1 MSPTLPAPAWD
12 HRHVDRDG
20 LAGDVEVLQALL
32 RRRDGG
38 RRVNG
43 RWDDGHRIAAV
54 VGGGGMRGA
63 YTGGMA
69 HALHDAGLEPF
80 FDVVYG
86 SSAGAYVGAALVLGD
101 GRGAGLIF
109 HEDMACRAFADPRRL
124 GTRRPVVSLDHLI
137 DEIMVSAKPVP
148 WERLRDATVSLRV
161 IATAVDD
168 LTPHVL
174 EPRTVAE
181 WRAAMRATAA
191 IPYLAGPAVELHGR
205 RWIDGSV
212 TEPLPVPRALTDG
225 ATDVLVLLNRTVSGL
240 RRQGPAGARARWTL
254 ALDRV
259 RPGLGAIAQHSHRL
273 GPVLEV
279 LGDPAHPARAGR
291 HVLAV
296 APVEDAGVRGL
307 TTDPKRV
314 ERAARLGYAAMAAR
328 LTEALTEHAAAGLRQ
343 VPQLPDNL
351 IE

>member
-1 MSPTLPAPAWD
+1 
-12 HRHVDRDG
+12 
-20 LAGDVEVLQALL
+20 
-32 RRRDGG
+32 
-38 RRVNG
+38 
-43 RWDDGHRIAAV
+43 
-54 VGGGGMRGA
+54 MRGA

-101 GRGAGLIF
+101 GCGAGRIF

-137 DEIMVSAKPVP
+137 DVIMVTAKPLP
-148 WERLRDATVSLRV
+148 WEQLRDAPVPLRV
-161 IATAVDD
+161 VATAADD

-181 WRAAMRATAA
+181 WRAALRATAT

-212 TEPLPVPRALTDG
+212 SEPLPVPRALADG
-225 ATDVLVLLNRTVSGL
+225 ATHVLALLNRTAAPVRRRTARLGRGGPWRSTACGPGWARSPSRATGWRRCWRCSATRRTRPGPGGTCWPSRPPKTPGCAASPPTGPGSSGRRGSATRRCGGPARRTRPPEHAAVGL
-240 RRQGPAGARARWTL
+240 RRVP
-254 ALDRV
+254 
-259 RPGLGAIAQHSHRL
+259 
-273 GPVLEV
+273 E
-279 LGDPAHPARAGR
+279 
-291 HVLAV
+291 
-296 APVEDAGVRGL
+296 L
-307 TTDPKRV
+307 T
-314 ERAARLGYAAMAAR
+314 
-328 LTEALTEHAAAGLRQ
+328 
-343 VPQLPDNL
+343 DNL

>member
-1 MSPTLPAPAWD
+1 M
-12 HRHVDRDG
+12 
-20 LAGDVEVLQALL
+20 LAGDVEVFRALV
-32 RRRDGG
+32 RRRDSG
-38 RRVNG
+38 RRRG
-43 RWDDGHRIAAV
+43 ARWDDGHRIAAV

-69 HALHDAGLEPF
+69 HALHDAGLEPC

-101 GRGAGLIF
+101 GRNAGLVF

-137 DEIMVSAKPVP
+137 DVIMVTGKPLP
-148 WERLRDATVSLRV
+148 WERLRDAAVPLRV
-161 IATAVDD
+161 VATAVDD

-181 WRAAMRATAA
+181 WRAALRATAT

-212 TEPLPVPRALTDG
+212 SEPLPLPRALADG
-225 ATDVLVLLNRTVSGL
+225 ATHVLTLLNRTAPRL
-240 RRQGPAGARARWTL
+240 RRHDPAAARARWTW

-259 RPGLGAIAQHSHRL
+259 RPGLGAMAQRSHRL
-273 GPVLEV
+273 APVLQV
-279 LGDPAHPARAGR
+279 LGDPGHPARAGR
-291 HVLAV
+291 HVLAT
-296 APVEDAGVRGL
+296 APAEDAGVRGL
-307 TTDPKRV
+307 TTDRARV
-314 ERAARLGYAAMAAR
+314 ERAAQLGYAAMAA
-328 LTEALTEHAAAGLRQ
+328 ALHGVA
-343 VPQLPDNL
+343 
-351 IE
+351 

>member
-1 MSPTLPAPAWD
+1 MGSTLPAEDLTRPPSTPWD
-12 HRHVDRDG
+12 DRSVDRG
-20 LAGDVEVLQALL
+20 VTELPGDVEVLRALQ
-32 RRRDGG
+32 RRRDT
-38 RRVNG
+38 RDRA
-43 RWDDGHRIAAV
+43 DGHRIAAV

-69 HALHDAGLEPF
+69 HALQDAGLSDW

-86 SSAGAYVGAALVLGD
+86 SSAGAYVGAALVVGN

-137 DEIMVSAKPVP
+137 DEVMVASKPMS
-148 WERLRDATVSLRV
+148 WELLRDSRVPLRV
-161 IATAVDD
+161 VATATDD

-174 EPRTVAE
+174 VPQTVDE

-212 TEPLPVPRALTDG
+212 TEPLPLPRALADG
-225 ATDVLVLLNRTVSGL
+225 ATHVLALLNRTVAGL
-240 RRQGPAGARARWTL
+240 RRHDPQAAQARWARALDWL
-254 ALDRV
+254 A
-259 RPGLGAIAQHSHRL
+259 PGLGAMAQQSFRL
-273 GPVLEV
+273 GPVLAV
-279 LGDPAHPARAGR
+279 LDDVGHPTRAGR

-296 APVEDAGVRGL
+296 APAEDAGVRGL
-307 TTDPKRV
+307 TTDRARV
-314 ERAARLGYAAMAAR
+314 ARAAQLGYAAMGRSIAQAVGG
-328 LTEALTEHAAAGLRQ
+328 HAQ
-343 VPQLPDNL
+343 V
-351 IE
+351 

>member
-1 MSPTLPAPAWD
+1 
-12 HRHVDRDG
+12 V
-20 LAGDVEVLQALL
+20 LAGDVEVLRALI

-38 RRVNG
+38 TPRGG

-101 GRGAGLIF
+101 GCGAGRIF

-137 DEIMVSAKPVP
+137 DEIMVSAKPMP
-148 WERLRDATVSLRV
+148 WERLHDATVSLRV

-181 WRAAMRATAA
+181 WRAALRATAT

-212 TEPLPVPRALTDG
+212 SEPLPVPGMGEPDLILAPTAHDAHQDHRTLAKLVPTVFRDHLTLGYEILKWESDLAQPTVFLPLAEPVMREKVAKLHEHYG
-225 ATDVLVLLNRTVSGL
+225 SQRDRTWFDAETFSGL
-240 RRQGPAGARARWTL
+240 A
-254 ALDRV
+254 RV
-259 RPGLGAIAQHSHRL
+259 RGVQCHARYAEAFHAAKMVLGVAPLPGL
-273 GPVLEV
+273 
-279 LGDPAHPARAGR
+279 DP
-291 HVLAV
+291 
-296 APVEDAGVRGL
+296 
-307 TTDPKRV
+307 TD
-314 ERAARLGYAAMAAR
+314 
-328 LTEALTEHAAAGLRQ
+328 
-343 VPQLPDNL
+343 
-351 IE
+351 

>member
-1 MSPTLPAPAWD
+1 
-12 HRHVDRDG
+12 V
-20 LAGDVEVLQALL
+20 LAGDVEVLRALV
-32 RRRDGG
+32 RRRDRGVLRG
-38 RRVNG
+38 G

-101 GRGAGLIF
+101 GCGAGRIF

-124 GTRRPVVSLDHLI
+124 GSRRPVVSLDHLI
-137 DEIMVSAKPVP
+137 DVIMVTAKPLP
-148 WERLRDATVSLRV
+148 WERLRDALVPLRV
-161 IATAVDD
+161 VATAVDD

-181 WRAAMRATAA
+181 WRAALRATAT

-212 TEPLPVPRALTDG
+212 SEPLPVPRALADG
-225 ATDVLVLLNRTVSGL
+225 ATHVLALLNRTATPV
-240 RRQGPAGARARWTL
+240 RRRTAGRARWAR

-259 RPGLGAIAQHSHRL
+259 RPGLGAIAQQGHRMA
-273 GPVLEV
+273 PVLEV
-279 LGDPAHPARAGR
+279 LGDPAHPARTGR
-291 HVLAV
+291 HVLV
-296 APVEDAGVRGL
+296 AAPAEDAGVRGL
-307 TTDPKRV
+307 TTDRVRV
-314 ERAARLGYAAMAAR
+314 ERAARLGYAAMRAH
-328 LTEALTEHAAAGLRQ
+328 LDAAA
-343 VPQLPDNL
+343 
-351 IE
+351 

>member
-1 MSPTLPAPAWD
+1 M
-12 HRHVDRDG
+12 
-20 LAGDVEVLQALL
+20 LAGDVEVLRALL
-32 RRRDGG
+32 RRRDHG
-38 RRVNG
+38 RRRDG

-101 GRGAGLIF
+101 GRGAGHIF

-137 DEIMVSAKPVP
+137 DVIMVTTKPLP
-148 WERLRDATVSLRV
+148 WERLRDAAVPLRV
-161 IATAVDD
+161 VATAADD

-181 WRAAMRATAA
+181 WRAALRATAT

-212 TEPLPVPRALTDG
+212 SEPLPVPRALADG
-225 ATDVLVLLNRTVSGL
+225 ATHVLALLNR
-240 RRQGPAGARARWTL
+240 PASVVPVRTAAQARWTR

-259 RPGLGAIAQHSHRL
+259 RPGLGAIVQQRHRMA
-273 GPVLEV
+273 PVLAV
-279 LGDPAHPARAGR
+279 LGDPAHPARTGR
-291 HVLAV
+291 HVLAT
-296 APVEDAGVRGL
+296 APAEDAGVRGL
-307 TTDPKRV
+307 TTDRARV
-314 ERAARLGYAAMAAR
+314 ERAARLGYAAMRAHLDAA
-328 LTEALTEHAAAGLRQ
+328 
-343 VPQLPDNL
+343 
-351 IE
+351 

>member
-1 MSPTLPAPAWD
+1 MPSTLPTPCD
-12 HRHVDRDG
+12 HRGV
-20 LAGDVEVLQALL
+20 LAGDVEVLQALV
-32 RRRDGG
+32 RRRDHG
-38 RRVNG
+38 RRHG
-43 RWDDGHRIAAV
+43 GGWDDGHRIAAV

-101 GRGAGLIF
+101 GRGAGHIF

-137 DEIMVSAKPVP
+137 DVIMVTTKPLP
-148 WERLRDATVSLRV
+148 WERLRDAAVPLRV
-161 IATAVDD
+161 VATAADD

-181 WRAAMRATAA
+181 WRAALRATAT

-212 TEPLPVPRALTDG
+212 SEPLPVPRALAEG
-225 ATDVLVLLNRTVSGL
+225 ATHVLALLNRPASIVSS
-240 RRQGPAGARARWTL
+240 RTAGRARWTR

-259 RPGLGAIAQHSHRL
+259 RPGLGAIVQQSHRMA
-273 GPVLEV
+273 PVLAV
-279 LGDPAHPARAGR
+279 LGDPAHPARTGR
-291 HVLAV
+291 HVLAT
-296 APVEDAGVRGL
+296 APAEDAGVRGL
-307 TTDPKRV
+307 TTDRARV
-314 ERAARLGYAAMAAR
+314 ERAARLGYAAMRAHLDAA
-328 LTEALTEHAAAGLRQ
+328 
-343 VPQLPDNL
+343 
-351 IE
+351 

>member
-1 MSPTLPAPAWD
+1 
-12 HRHVDRDG
+12 V
-20 LAGDVEVLQALL
+20 LAGDVEVLRALL
-32 RRRDGG
+32 RRRDHGG
-38 RRVNG
+38 RRDG

-101 GRGAGLIF
+101 GRGAGHIF

-137 DEIMVSAKPVP
+137 DVIMVTTKPLP
-148 WERLRDATVSLRV
+148 WERLRDAAVPLRV
-161 IATAVDD
+161 VATAADD

-181 WRAAMRATAA
+181 WRAALRATAT

-212 TEPLPVPRALTDG
+212 SEPLPVPRALAEG
-225 ATDVLVLLNRTVSGL
+225 ATHVLALLNR
-240 RRQGPAGARARWTL
+240 PASVVPVRTADRARWTR

-259 RPGLGAIAQHSHRL
+259 RPGLGAIVARSHRMA
-273 GPVLEV
+273 PVLAV
-279 LGDPAHPARAGR
+279 LGDPEHPARTGR
-291 HVLAV
+291 HVLAT
-296 APVEDAGVRGL
+296 APAEDAGVRGL
-307 TTDPKRV
+307 TTDRVRV
-314 ERAARLGYAAMAAR
+314 ERAARLGYAAMRAHLDAA
-328 LTEALTEHAAAGLRQ
+328 
-343 VPQLPDNL
+343 
-351 IE
+351 

>member
-1 MSPTLPAPAWD
+1 M
-12 HRHVDRDG
+12 
-20 LAGDVEVLQALL
+20 LAGDLEVLRALV
-32 RRRDGG
+32 RRRDHGIPRG
-38 RRVNG
+38 G

-101 GRGAGLIF
+101 GRGAGHIF

-124 GTRRPVVSLDHLI
+124 GSRRPVVSLDHLI
-137 DEIMVSAKPVP
+137 DVIMVTAKPLP
-148 WERLRDATVSLRV
+148 WEQLRDAPVPLRV
-161 IATAVDD
+161 VATAADD

-181 WRAAMRATAA
+181 WRAALRATAT

-212 TEPLPVPRALTDG
+212 SEPLPVPRALAEG
-225 ATDVLVLLNRTVSGL
+225 ATHVLALLNRTAAPV
-240 RRQGPAGARARWTL
+240 RRRTAGRARWAV

-259 RPGLGAIAQHSHRL
+259 RPGLGAIAQPSHRMA
-273 GPVLEV
+273 PVLEV
-279 LGDPAHPARAGR
+279 LGDPAHPARTGR
-291 HVLAV
+291 HVLV
-296 APVEDAGVRGL
+296 AAPAEDAGVRGL
-307 TTDPKRV
+307 TTDRARV
-314 ERAARLGYAAMAAR
+314 ERAARLGYAAMRAH
-328 LTEALTEHAAAGLRQ
+328 LDAAA
-343 VPQLPDNL
+343 
-351 IE
+351 